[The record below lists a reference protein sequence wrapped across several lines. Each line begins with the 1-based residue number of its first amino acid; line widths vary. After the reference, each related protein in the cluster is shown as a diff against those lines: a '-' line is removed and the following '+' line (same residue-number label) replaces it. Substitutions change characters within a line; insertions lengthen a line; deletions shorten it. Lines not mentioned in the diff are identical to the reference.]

1 MINLHSVYTDTMLL
15 SEFVINDLTP
25 SSTET
30 LIGEL
35 HEVFKGLNYSHI
47 PILNN
52 GDYLGCLSETDAMCF
67 ESMDKVND
75 LKYAIEVFYV
85 QNSTL
90 WLNVLKSFAEND
102 SNIMPVLD
110 AENNYLGY
118 YRLNDIISIFNNT
131 PFFCERGGIIVVEKS
146 NINFSFSEISQI
158 VESNNVKI
166 FGAFISNTGN
176 EFSQI
181 TIKTGSS
188 DLTQII
194 LDFRRFGY
202 NIISEHEDDELLKTL
217 KERSYYLNN
226 YLKQ

>member
-1 MINLHSVYTDTMLL
+1 MINLHVAYTHTMLL

-30 LIGEL
+30 PIEEL
-35 HEVFKGLNYSHI
+35 RDVFKGLNYSHI
-47 PILNN
+47 PILKN
-52 GDYLGCLSETDAMCF
+52 GDYLGCLSETDVFCF
-67 ESMDKVND
+67 ESKDKVND

-146 NINFSFSEISQI
+146 NIDFSFSEISQI
-158 VESNNVKI
+158 VESNNVKM
-166 FGAFISNTGN
+166 FGAFISNTVD
-176 EFSQI
+176 EFTQI

-188 DLTQII
+188 NLTQII
-194 LDFRRFGY
+194 QDFGRYGY
-202 NIISEHEDDELLKTL
+202 NVISEHEDDELLKTL
-217 KERSYYLNN
+217 KERSDYLNN
-226 YLKQ
+226 YLNQ

>member
-1 MINLHSVYTDTMLL
+1 MLL

-25 SSTET
+25 SCTET

-35 HEVFKGLNYSHI
+35 RDVFKGLNYSHI
-47 PILNN
+47 PILKN
-52 GDYLGCLSETDAMCF
+52 GDYLGCLSETDAFCF
-67 ESMDKVND
+67 ESKDKVND

-146 NINFSFSEISQI
+146 NIDFSFSEISQI
-158 VESNNVKI
+158 VESNNVKM

-176 EFSQI
+176 EFTQI

-188 DLTQII
+188 NLTQII
-194 LDFRRFGY
+194 QDFGRYGY
-202 NIISEHEDDELLKTL
+202 DVISEHEDDELLKTL
-217 KERSYYLNN
+217 KERSDYLNN
-226 YLKQ
+226 YLNQ